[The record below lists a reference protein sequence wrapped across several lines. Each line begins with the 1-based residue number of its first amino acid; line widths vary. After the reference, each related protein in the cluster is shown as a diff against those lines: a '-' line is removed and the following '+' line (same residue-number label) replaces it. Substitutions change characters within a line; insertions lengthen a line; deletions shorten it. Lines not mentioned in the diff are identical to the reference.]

1 MKSSERSV
9 LAGAIWHESESGGPH
24 QDLLDSIKER
34 LVDELPPGPYLSEQQ
49 VMDLWGVDKKTLQND
64 RSAGQGRYPPSVS
77 FCGGRNHQYPRAEV
91 IQWMALREVIGR
103 TRRVHR
109 CI

>member
-1 MKSSERSV
+1 MQSRKSVS
-9 LAGAIWHESESGGPH
+9 AGAIPQESESSGPH
-24 QDLLDSIKER
+24 RDLLDSIKGR

-64 RSAGQGRYPPSVS
+64 WSAGQGRYPPSVS
-77 FCGGRNHQYPRAEV
+77 FCGGRNHQYPRADV
-91 IQWMALREVIGR
+91 IEWMAQLEVMSR
-103 TRRVHR
+103 TRRIHR